1 MAKKKKSGGSNKGKY
16 TSKNKYSLKVLRE
29 LLAEMDKKVAAG
41 EALSDYDVKLKD
53 AIQKTM
59 DLIMNSRKLDLSVES
74 ERYLDQVLM
83 TKGLSLQSEGFDEDE
98 IKNTLASC
106 ATSYLLF
113 EEINFLTAFSASADI
128 YYTAEES
135 ENLRIKANLKDS
147 DGFVVFDP
155 FEAMKRAKDDCFV
168 FLDIKPTEMGVK
180 TADPEDVV
188 RSIAVRLDAYREIFL
203 HEGLGE
209 L

>member
-16 TSKNKYSLKVLRE
+16 TSKKKYSMKVLKE

-41 EALSDYDVKLKD
+41 EALSDYDVKLKG
-53 AIQKTM
+53 AIQKAL

-83 TKGLSLQSEGFDEDE
+83 TKGLALQNKGVDEDE
-98 IKNTLASC
+98 IKSTLASY

-113 EEINFLTAFSASADI
+113 EEINFLTTFSAAADI
-128 YYTAEES
+128 YYNAEES

-147 DGFVVFDP
+147 ADFVVFDP
-155 FEAMKRAKDDCFV
+155 FEAMERAKDDCFV
-168 FLDIKPTEMGVK
+168 FLDIKPAEMGVK
-180 TADPEDVV
+180 TADPDDVV
-188 RSIAVRLDAYREIFL
+188 RSIGVRLDAYREIFL
-203 HEGLGE
+203 HEALGE